1 MLVKT
6 QARIKTL
13 PCAYEPNILHG
24 ISFQGWCFPCHN
36 EASGDLTSLTP
47 HLQTLT
53 KFLSQP
59 APKPFQNSQP
69 ELTCPK
75 SGLKVNARLF
85 NFPIRSFVTSCF
97 YIFSL
102 ISHKISSLALH
113 GGADNHFTLHLERQN
128 CEWNRNNWNL
138 LFFAQDFPH
147 SNVDLQIQLLLPEKK
162 TRNPHRLETGH
173 ILETKPQSWPVPAS
187 LFKWHGL

>member
-85 NFPIRSFVTSCF
+85 NFPIRSFVTSYF

-113 GGADNHFTLHLERQN
+113 GGADNHFTYVRDT
-128 CEWNRNNWNL
+128 WNAKTVNEIETIEICC
-138 LFFAQDFPH
+138 F
-147 SNVDLQIQLLLPEKK
+147 LPKISPFK
-162 TRNPHRLETGH
+162 CRIADTVPFTRKRKQETF
-173 ILETKPQSWPVPAS
+173 ID
-187 LFKWHGL
+187 